1 VNKLLLSA
9 LASLTLASPAI
20 AGDKH
25 PVFVEARAVKD
36 KPAVTLDS
44 TKAYVMLRTD
54 EAVPFYLMRVPT
66 AEEQAVYT
74 QLRDE
79 AFAEAREKYA
89 KKRASYDRAVAAAAK
104 LPKGSPRPRLPE
116 EPVEPTESNFEF
128 TPFGVM
134 AAVGIGPL
142 DRFAKAKG
150 GASTYLQ
157 ELTPGEYRIYGPLA
171 LTNGAAPLGTCF
183 CMGSVKFEARAGE
196 IVDMGVILT
205 DGVERPKAPPGDSS
219 MPVVMDIPNYLGP
232 APADMTIDPRLAQ
245 FTIRRAAYRPVGK
258 LPNYFGVT
266 VGRIPAMS
274 GVLRY
279 ERDRIVDLTAAN

>member
-1 VNKLLLSA
+1 VNKLLLCA
-9 LASLTLASPAI
+9 LASLTLAGPAI

-25 PVFVEARAVKD
+25 PMFVESRAVKD
-36 KPAVTLDS
+36 KPVVTLEPA
-44 TKAYVMLRTD
+44 KAYVLLRSD
-54 EAVPFYLMRVPT
+54 EAVPLYLMRVPT

-74 QLRDE
+74 QLRNE
-79 AFAEAREKYA
+79 AFAEAREKYT
-89 KKRASYDRAVAAAAK
+89 KKRVSYDRAVAAAAK
-104 LPKGSPRPRLPE
+104 LPKDAPRQRLPDK
-116 EPVEPTESNFEF
+116 PVEPTEANFEF
-128 TPFGVM
+128 TPFGMM

-157 ELTPGEYRIYGPLA
+157 EITPGEYRIYGPLVFN
-171 LTNGAAPLGTCF
+171 NGAAALGTCY

-219 MPVVMDIPNYLGP
+219 FPVAMDIPNYLGP
-232 APADMTIDPRLAQ
+232 APADMAIDPRLAQ
-245 FTIRRAAYRPVGK
+245 STIRRAVYKPVGK

-266 VGRIPAMS
+266 IGRIPAMP

-279 ERDRIVDLTAAN
+279 DRDRIVDLTTN

>member
-1 VNKLLLSA
+1 MNKLLLSA

-25 PVFVEARAVKD
+25 PVFVETKAVKD
-36 KPAVTLDS
+36 KPVVALDPA
-44 TKAYVMLRTD
+44 KAYVMLRTD
-54 EAVPFYLMRVPT
+54 EAVPLYLMRMPT
-66 AEEQAVYT
+66 ADEQAVYAE
-74 QLRDE
+74 LRSK
-79 AFAEAREKYA
+79 ALAEARGKYA
-89 KKRASYDRAVAAAAK
+89 KKRANYDRAVTAAAK
-104 LPKGSPRPRLPE
+104 LPKGSPAPRIPD
-116 EPVEPTESNFEF
+116 EPIEPTEANFEF
-128 TPFGVM
+128 TPFGAM

-157 ELTPGEYRIYGPLA
+157 ELTPGEYRIYGHLVIGPNAA
-171 LTNGAAPLGTCF
+171 LGSCF

-205 DGVERPKAPPGDSS
+205 DGIARPKATPGDSS

-232 APADMTIDPRLAQ
+232 APAEMTLDPRLAQ
-245 FTIRRAAYRPVGK
+245 MTVRRAEYRPVGK

-266 VGRIPAMS
+266 IGRIPEMA
-274 GVLRY
+274 GVFRY
-279 ERDRIVDLTAAN
+279 ERDRIVDLAGTN